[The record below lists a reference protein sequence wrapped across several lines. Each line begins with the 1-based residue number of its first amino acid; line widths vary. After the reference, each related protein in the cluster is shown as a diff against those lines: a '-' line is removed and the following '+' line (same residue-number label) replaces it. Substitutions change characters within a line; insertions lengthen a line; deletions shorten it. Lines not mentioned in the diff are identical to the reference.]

1 MGSAVHGFTTSPPL
15 VRLVHVAMSFVR
27 HLFKTLLE
35 RILVELT
42 VGLRRGLLS
51 FISLCTLTQLC
62 LGLLLN
68 ENEQFLR
75 GDTFVLGNSN

>member
-15 VRLVHVAMSFVR
+15 VRLVAMSFVS
-27 HLFKTLLE
+27 HPFKTLLE

-51 FISLCTLTQLC
+51 FISLCTPTQLC

>member
-15 VRLVHVAMSFVR
+15 VRLVAMSFVS

-51 FISLCTLTQLC
+51 FISFCTPTQLC
-62 LGLLLN
+62 LGVLLN
-68 ENEQFLR
+68 EIEQFLR

>member
-15 VRLVHVAMSFVR
+15 VRLVAMSFVS

-51 FISLCTLTQLC
+51 FISLCTPTQLC
-62 LGLLLN
+62 LGVLLN
-68 ENEQFLR
+68 EIEQFLR